1 MKKLLS
7 LITLLACAGSLY
19 AAGAGTLTPSSVGFE
34 SNEGYAADT
43 VISNTL
49 QEAGNTEGNYQW
61 WSAGSDEGETGTIK
75 LYNVAAEPPA
85 EEGGEEAT
93 PASETE
99 AGLPKYNYGEQNV
112 GNFVNLGSGDQYLN
126 VETTTGKPLYRTL
139 ATWNNNF
146 LWVKTNENGE
156 KEIWDS
162 TGDPDPAEQGTVWQ
176 KEYQVNSLADIA
188 GVEIGSEGK
197 VIDTLVQFTA
207 SETAPELADGDKLVV
222 WLKQQT
228 EDDKPT
234 DWQDQIKVDTKYTY
248 TWTDQTTEVET
259 NYVHQGDEALS
270 AEEMETKGIPAGTEP
285 KVEDVIEANVW
296 PCFTNLMVTA
306 GQLASDG
313 TVDTNTFTISA
324 NEGVLPDKWYRLT
337 IRAIEN
343 VTTYNSKQSGFAIYL
358 DGVAVKCLD
367 NDYESKLLN
376 DFDVANLS
384 STAKGLY
391 DNKELFISAVSAT
404 SGASVLTA
412 VGFDGTGK
420 IDDLT
425 INTVEAGPQF
435 AMGKRIFKVEWD
447 NGLTGFTIVAKGSD
461 GNDIT
466 NETFS
471 VEGGAVAKEFD
482 FAAGAETYV
491 ISNLAFASGSK
502 LSEVTAT
509 GATMAETSGVY
520 SFTGLDFAPVVKIGV
535 DTVLATVDGTE
546 YSNFADAIAAAT
558 NGVDGT
564 TLELAADIT
573 LDGTSICVEN
583 EDDVLVID
591 LKGHNI
597 LYANPQEDANKGGY
611 YPMFYVVDGKLTI
624 KDSVGG
630 GVVGFATEEDLGTG
644 AYLVDGLKYNE
655 PVLDENGEQVYK
667 GQVIIGDQTDK
678 GATFDGIVNGSSKIW
693 SGKFD
698 YVANSS
704 PFDADGNVTD
714 LWEVWTFIEEPAVV
728 ESSELVA
735 SEEKNEEGVPLY
747 WVVTQGDTPVVPE
760 PTDPVITI
768 NVADATNATVTVDGV
783 AYNAGATYK
792 YTGTPVVIVAT
803 AFDGFTYTGVTAEG
817 WTIAGD
823 GTTATNTVSGI
834 TADVTVNVPAA
845 LVKAPEGPTRW
856 EDVDG
861 DTEVSNVVNTATYE
875 ALTNANANSMVTAVD
890 IKTWALKHNV
900 SFATGGILVSAEALM
915 LNCADNP
922 TAIAAAKD
930 DFKVDGTIFNQIMAN
945 LTDLTKVN
953 FSTLATTYPCAAF
966 RVKEVM
972 LGEGEPSENAKFY
985 KLEMTLK

>member
-19 AAGAGTLTPSSVGFE
+19 AAEAGTLTPSSVGFE
-34 SNEGYAADT
+34 SSEGYVADT

-49 QEAGNTEGNYQW
+49 QEAGNATGFYQW

-75 LYNVAAEPPA
+75 LYDVAVENPSEGE
-85 EEGGEEAT
+85 EEGGEAA

-99 AGLPKYNYGEQNV
+99 AGLSKYVYANQTEGD
-112 GNFVNLGSGDQYLN
+112 FRNLGPGNQYLN

-139 ATWNNNF
+139 ATWENNF
-146 LWVKTNENGE
+146 LWVTNGENGV
-156 KEIWDS
+156 KVPWTGS
-162 TGDPDPAEQGTVWQ
+162 GDPDEELQQTEGWY
-176 KEYQVNSLADIA
+176 KEYQVTNITDLA

-234 DWQDQIKVDTKYTY
+234 DWQDEIKVGTKYTY
-248 TWTDQTTEVET
+248 TWTDESEVTHT
-259 NYVHQGDEALS
+259 NEYDAALT
-270 AEEMETKGIPAGTEP
+270 AEEMTAAGIPENTVPTET
-285 KVEDVIEANVW
+285 DVMEANVW

-306 GQLASDG
+306 GQLDG
-313 TVDTNTFTISA
+313 NFTVVKKDFKVS
-324 NEGVLPDKWYRLT
+324 ELVEPDKWYRLT
-337 IRAIEN
+337 IRAIAN
-343 VTTYNSKQSGFAIYL
+343 VLSNPDANQPGFAIYL
-358 DGVAVKCLD
+358 DGVAVACMD
-367 NDYESKLLN
+367 DDYQTKLLN
-376 DFDVANLS
+376 GVEVDELS
-384 STAKGLY
+384 STAKDLY
-391 DNKELFISAVSAT
+391 NNKQLFISAVSSDKIGAT
-404 SGASVLTA
+404 ALAA

-425 INTVEAGPQF
+425 INTVENGPQF

-491 ISNLAFASGSK
+491 ISNLAFASGST

-509 GATMAETSGVY
+509 GAEASSNNVTGVY
-520 SFTGLDFAPVVKIGV
+520 SFTELQFAPVVKIGV
-535 DTVLATVDGTE
+535 DTVLATVDGTG
-546 YSNFADAIAAAT
+546 YSNFAEAIAAAK
-558 NGVDGT
+558 GGK
-564 TLELAADIT
+564 TLYLAADVT
-573 LDGTSICVEN
+573 LDGTSICAGDGEN
-583 EDDVLVID
+583 LVID
-591 LKGHNI
+591 LQGHDI
-597 LYANPQEDANKGGY
+597 LYANAQEDGINGY
-611 YPMFYVVDGKLTI
+611 YPLFYVTTGTLTI
-624 KDSVGG
+624 LDSVGG
-630 GVVGFATEEDLGTG
+630 GVIGYATAYDAEVGAN
-644 AYLVDGLKYNE
+644 LVDGSTYS
-655 PVLDENGEQVYK
+655 DG
-667 GQVIIGDQTDK
+667 GQVIVGNQTDK
-678 GATFDGIVNGSSKIW
+678 GATFAGAVFILNEIW

-698 YVANSS
+698 YSKN
-704 PFDADGNVTD
+704 TD
-714 LWEVWTFIEEPAVV
+714 ENGAFFEETAVV
-728 ESSELVA
+728 ESSTLSKDQDDA
-735 SEEKNEEGVPLY
+735 PLY
-747 WVVTQGDTPVVPE
+747 WVVSNNAGDEPD

-768 NVADATNATVTVDGV
+768 TGVADANAAVTVGGV
-783 AYNAGATYK
+783 AYDAQMTYT
-792 YTGTPVVIVAT
+792 YTGNDVVIVAT
-803 AFDGFTYTGVTAEG
+803 ANDDYTYTDVSATG

-823 GTTATNTVSGI
+823 GTTATYTVRGI
-834 TADVTVNVPAA
+834 TEDVTVNVPAA
-845 LVKAPEGPTRW
+845 VTKAAEGLDSWDDVTEGTLVSDVVDSTTQTALAGSNVTALDIAKWAQDH
-856 EDVDG
+856 DVDF
-861 DTEVSNVVNTATYE
+861 VA
-875 ALTNANANSMVTAVD
+875 
-890 IKTWALKHNV
+890 
-900 SFATGGILVSAEALM
+900 GGISVSAEALM

>member
-19 AAGAGTLTPSSVGFE
+19 AAEAGTLTPSSVTFE
-34 SNEGYAADT
+34 EGQGYVADT

-49 QEAGNTEGNYQW
+49 QEVGKADGDYQW

-75 LYNVAAEPPA
+75 LYDVAVENPPA
-85 EEGGEEAT
+85 EEGGEEVT

-99 AGLPKYNYGEQNV
+99 AGLPKYNYANQTEGD
-112 GNFVNLGSGDQYLN
+112 FRNLGPGNQYLN

-139 ATWNNNF
+139 ATWKNSF
-146 LWVKTNENGE
+146 RWVKTEESGE
-156 KEIWDS
+156 KTYWTDD
-162 TGDPDPAEQGTVWQ
+162 GDPSEELQQTEGWY
-176 KEYQVNSLADIA
+176 KEYQVNSLADLA

-234 DWQDQIKVDTKYTY
+234 DWQDEIKVNTKYTY
-248 TWTDQTTEVET
+248 TWTHETEGDKS
-259 NYVHQGDEALS
+259 YVHYGDEALS
-270 AEEMETKGIPAGTEP
+270 AAEMEEAGIPAGTEP
-285 KVEDVIEANVW
+285 QVDDVMEDHVW
-296 PCFTNLMVTA
+296 PCYTNLMVTA

-313 TVDTNTFTISA
+313 TVVKQDFKVS
-324 NEGVLPDKWYRLT
+324 ESVEPDKWYRLT

-358 DGVAVKCLD
+358 DGVAVACMD
-367 NDYESKLLN
+367 DDYQTKLLN
-376 DFDVANLS
+376 GFDVANLS
-384 STAKGLY
+384 STAKSLY
-391 DNKELFISAVSAT
+391 DNKELFISAVSST

-425 INTVEAGPQF
+425 INTVENGPQF
-435 AMGKRIFKVEWD
+435 AMGKRLFKVEWD
-447 NGLTGFTIVAKGSD
+447 NGLTGFTIVAKRSD

-491 ISNLAFASGSK
+491 ISNLTFASGSK
-502 LSEVTAT
+502 VSEVTAT

-535 DTVLATVDGTE
+535 ATILATVDGTE
-546 YSNFADAIAAAT
+546 YSNFEDAIKAAT

-573 LDGTSICVEN
+573 LDGTSICVVGE
-583 EDDVLVID
+583 EDKLVID

-597 LYANPQEDANKGGY
+597 LYANAQYD
-611 YPMFYVVDGKLTI
+611 VDYDCPVPLFSVKDGQLTI
-624 KDSVGG
+624 LDSVGG
-630 GVVGFATEEDLGTG
+630 GVIGYADENDLVTTG
-644 AYLVDGLKYNE
+644 ADLV
-655 PVLDENGEQVYK
+655 NGEIYNTLKEDETYVGK
-667 GQVIIGDQTDK
+667 VIVGTQTDK
-678 GATFDGIVNGSSKIW
+678 GATFAGSVWMLTEIW

-698 YVANSS
+698 LAKNANRLDDGGNDL
-704 PFDADGNVTD
+704 PLAD
-714 LWEVWTFIEEPAVV
+714 WTFYEEAAVV
-728 ESSELVA
+728 VSSNLSQ
-735 SEEKNEEGVPLY
+735 SEEQDEEGVPLY
-747 WVVTQGDTPVVPE
+747 WVVSNNAGGETPPGTTE
-760 PTDPVITI
+760 YTITI
-768 NVADATNATVTVDGV
+768 NGVDAANATVTVGGA
-783 AYNAGATYK
+783 AYDADETYT
-792 YTGTPVVIVAT
+792 YTGNEVVIVAT
-803 AFDGFTYTGVTAEG
+803 AITDYTYTGVSADG
-817 WTIAGD
+817 WTIAVD
-823 GTTATNTVSGI
+823 GTTATYTVSGI
-834 TADVTVNVPAA
+834 TENVTVAVPAA
-845 LVKAPEGPTRW
+845 VQKASEGLTSW
-856 EDVDG
+856 DDVTEE
-861 DTEVSNVVNTATYE
+861 TEVSDVVDSTTQTAL
-875 ALTNANANSMVTAVD
+875 ANANANSTVTALE
-890 IKTWALKHNV
+890 IKAWAAKHSV
-900 SFATGGILVSAEALM
+900 PFVAGGISVSAEALM
-915 LNCADNP
+915 LNCADNA

-930 DFKVDGTIFNQIMAN
+930 DFKVDDTMFNEIMEN
-945 LTDLTKVN
+945 LGNN
-953 FSTLATTYPCAAF
+953 FEDVDFSSLADDYPYAKF
-966 RVKEVM
+966 RVKEVT